1 MATFDRLSVYQR
13 FLSTGLVPLFFHAD
27 PEVARCVV
35 AACIE
40 GGTGIV
46 EMTNR
51 GEGASGV
58 FTGLVQEFKKSNP
71 DLILGVGSIL
81 DAPTA
86 ALYIAAGANFI
97 VAPNFNPEVARLC
110 NRRKIPY
117 IPGCSTPS
125 EISTAEEA
133 GAEIVKIFPADPE
146 LIKAVLGPM
155 PWSRLMPAGGVEVSQ
170 ESVQRWIKAG
180 ACALGVGSQL
190 ITKQALA
197 SQNYDAVREGV
208 HNMLGWLQSARA
220 NQ

>member
-13 FLSTGLVPLFFHAD
+13 ILGTGLVPIFFHAD

-35 AACIE
+35 SACIE

-51 GEGASGV
+51 GEGALSI
-58 FTGLVQEFKKSNP
+58 FTGLTQEFKKSKP

-86 ALYIAAGANFI
+86 ALYIAAGVHFI

-125 EISTAEEA
+125 EISMAEEA

-170 ESVQRWIKAG
+170 ESVEKWIKAG

-197 SQNYDAVREGV
+197 AKNYEVIREGV
-208 HNMLGWLQSARA
+208 HNMLGWLQAARA
-220 NQ
+220 IK

>member
-1 MATFDRLSVYQR
+1 A
-13 FLSTGLVPLFFHAD
+13 
-27 PEVARCVV
+27 
-35 AACIE
+35 
-40 GGTGIV
+40 
-46 EMTNR
+46 
-51 GEGASGV
+51 
-58 FTGLVQEFKKSNP
+58 
-71 DLILGVGSIL
+71 GSIL

-97 VAPNFNPEVARLC
+97 VAPNFNSEVARLC

-125 EISTAEEA
+125 EISAAEEA

-170 ESVQRWIKAG
+170 ESVQKWIKAG

-197 SQNYDAVREGV
+197 SKNYDVIREGV
-208 HNMLGWLQSARA
+208 HNMLDWLQAARA
-220 NQ
+220 SK